1 VGTHFTVGEFLSK
14 GRPGMS
20 STFLT
25 HLKVGDKVVNARG
38 VHQLYQSRISGWAL
52 LILVLAAAVA
62 IVVAV
67 VSSPTGPILG
77 TYFSATWHTFSYW
90 FTGLFR

>member
-1 VGTHFTVGEFLSK
+1 VKFLDK

-25 HLKVGDKVVNARG
+25 HLRVGDKVVNANG

-52 LILVLAAAVA
+52 LALVLAAAVT

-67 VSSPTGPILG
+67 VSSPAGPLLG
-77 TYFSATWHTFSYW
+77 NYFSATWHTFSYW